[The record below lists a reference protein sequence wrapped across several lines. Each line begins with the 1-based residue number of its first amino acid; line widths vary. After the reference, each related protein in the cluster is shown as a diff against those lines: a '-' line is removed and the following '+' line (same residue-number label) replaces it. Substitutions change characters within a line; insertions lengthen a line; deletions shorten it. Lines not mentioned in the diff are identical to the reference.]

1 MSKARGFSN
10 TFRYIDDLLTLNNP
24 SFENTINDIYPPELV
39 LKKTTENNGRVSY
52 LDVGILIKDGHFT
65 TTIYDKRDS
74 FNFRFVNFPF
84 MSSNIPA
91 GPSYGI
97 YISQLVR
104 IGRIC
109 SPYIKRNMMI
119 TTKLIKQGFRYKLV
133 RSFKRFYVKY
143 KHLMIQRRSEE
154 TCL

>member
-1 MSKARGFSN
+1 MDNAPPPSMIREIVSTSVLLFS
-10 TFRYIDDLLTLNNP
+10 FYEQQHSR
-24 SFENTINDIYPPELV
+24 
-39 LKKTTENNGRVSY
+39 
-52 LDVGILIKDGHFT
+52 
-65 TTIYDKRDS
+65 
-74 FNFRFVNFPF
+74 
-84 MSSNIPA
+84 
-91 GPSYGI
+91 GPSYGV

-109 SPYIKRNMMI
+109 STNDEFIKRNMMI

>member
-1 MSKARGFSN
+1 MSKARAFSN

-24 SFENTINDIYPPELV
+24 SFENAINEIYPPELV
-39 LKKTTENNGRVSY
+39 LKKTTENSGMVSY
-52 LDVGILIKDGHFT
+52 LYVGIIIKDGHFT
-65 TTIYDKRDS
+65 TTVYDKKDS
-74 FNFRFVNFPF
+74 FNFRIVNFPF

-109 SPYIKRNMMI
+109 STYDEFVKRNMMI
-119 TTKLIKQGFRYKLV
+119 TTRLIKQGFRYNKLV
-133 RSFKRFYVKY
+133 GTFKKIFLKY
-143 KHLMIQRRSEE
+143 SY
-154 TCL
+154 TSNG